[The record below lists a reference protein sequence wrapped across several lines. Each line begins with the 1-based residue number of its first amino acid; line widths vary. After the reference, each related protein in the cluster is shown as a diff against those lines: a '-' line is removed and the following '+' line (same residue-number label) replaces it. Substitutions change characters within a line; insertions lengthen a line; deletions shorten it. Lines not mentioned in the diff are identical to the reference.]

1 MFIIYSTTY
10 PEKAVLGAADGE
22 GLTEG
27 LGLGEMYTVDGG
39 LYAGDS

>member
-27 LGLGEMYTVDGG
+27 LGLGDGEMYTVDGG
-39 LYAGDS
+39 L